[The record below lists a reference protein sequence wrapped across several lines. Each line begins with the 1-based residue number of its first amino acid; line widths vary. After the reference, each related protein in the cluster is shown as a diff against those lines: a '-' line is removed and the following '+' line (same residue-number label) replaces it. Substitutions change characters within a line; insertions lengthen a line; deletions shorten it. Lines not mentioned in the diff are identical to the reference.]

1 MFVCTV
7 TYFGNMGNLK
17 CSLLAEVCRLVGL
30 HVYLSCGQHLVHG
43 VQDILHVVIA
53 STPRPSIDT
62 TLLGCPTKL
71 VNG

>member
-7 TYFGNMGNLK
+7 TYFGNMGSLK
-17 CSLLAEVCRLVGL
+17 WSLLAEVHRLVDL
-30 HVYLSCGQHLVHG
+30 YVYLSCGQHLVHG
-43 VQDILHVVIA
+43 VPGHLVVMA